1 MKRIM
6 FFVVALVACAATVYA
21 QDDAARLKVGT
32 NDVFKGPVGLQLYSL
47 RDVFGQ
53 DLEKGF
59 NTAEGLGF
67 GYVELAGRYN
77 LEIDEMVAKL
87 KEHHLTPI
95 AGHWDYNLFK
105 NDPESVAKEVKALG
119 LKYAGVAWIPHDGD
133 FDEDDVN
140 AAAEVFNNAGKV
152 LAKYGIGFYYHNHGY
167 EFLPAGDG
175 KTMFDLLV
183 ERTDPKYVSF
193 QMDILWTI
201 FPGQDAAALLRK
213 YPDRWLLIY
222 LKDLKKG
229 VEGNNSGGTSVE
241 NDVTLGSGQVPYA
254 EVLKAAQEVGVKY
267 YFIED
272 ESPRAVEQIPNS
284 LKFLESVKW

>member
-1 MKRIM
+1 MKKILLSL
-6 FFVVALVACAATVYA
+6 VVLALSVSIASA
-21 QDDAARLKVGT
+21 QDEARLKVGS

-47 RDVFGQ
+47 RDTFGH
-53 DLEKGF
+53 DVEKGF
-59 NTAEGLGF
+59 QTAEALGF

-77 LEIDEMVAKL
+77 LEIDEMVQKL
-87 KEHHLTPI
+87 KEYHLTPI

-105 NDPESVAKEVKALG
+105 NDPESVAKEAKALG

-133 FDEDDVN
+133 FDEEDVN

-152 LAKYGIGFYYHNHGY
+152 LAKYGLGFYYHNHGY
-167 EFLPAGDG
+167 EFLPAGNG

-183 ERTDPKYVSF
+183 EKTDPKYVSF
-193 QMDILWTI
+193 QMDVMWTV

-213 YPDRWLLIY
+213 YPDRWSLFH

-229 VEGNNSGGTSVE
+229 VEGNNTGGTSVE
-241 NDVTLGSGQVPYA
+241 NDVILGSGQVPYA
-254 EVLKAAQEVGVKY
+254 EVLEAAQEIGVKY

-272 ESPRAVEQIPNS
+272 ESPRVLEQVPQS
-284 LKFLESVKW
+284 LKYLESVKW

>member
-1 MKRIM
+1 MKK
-6 FFVVALVACAATVYA
+6 ALFLVLALIVGASAAFG
-21 QDDAARLKVGT
+21 QDDVRFKVGS
-32 NDVFKGPVGLQLYSL
+32 NDVFKGPVGLQMYSL
-47 RDVFGQ
+47 RDTFSQ
-53 DLEKGF
+53 DREKGF
-59 NTAEGLGF
+59 QTAESFGF
-67 GYVELAGRYN
+67 GYVELAGTYG
-77 LEIDEMVAKL
+77 LSSEDMVAEL

-105 NDPESVAKEVKALG
+105 TDPEKVAKEAKDLG
-119 LKYAGVAWIPHDGD
+119 LKFAGVAWIPHNGD
-133 FDEDDVN
+133 FDEQDVEE
-140 AAAEVFNNAGKV
+140 AAEVFNNAGKV
-152 LAKYGIGFYYHNHGY
+152 LAEYGLGFYYHNHGY
-167 EFLPAGDG
+167 EFLPAGNG

-183 ERTDPKYVSF
+183 EKTDPKYVSF
-193 QMDILWTI
+193 QMDVLWTI

-213 YPDRWLLIY
+213 YPNRWSLFH

-241 NDVTLGSGQVPYA
+241 NDVVLGSGQVPYA

-272 ESPRAVEQIPNS
+272 ESPRVIDQVPQS

>member
-1 MKRIM
+1 MKKFLFM
-6 FFVVALVACAATVYA
+6 FVALVISASVAIA
-21 QDDAARLKVGT
+21 QDDARFKVGS
-32 NDVFKGPVGLQLYSL
+32 NDVFKGPVGLQMYSL
-47 RDVFGQ
+47 RDTFSQDVEKVF
-53 DLEKGF
+53 DI
-59 NTAEGLGF
+59 AEGFGF
-67 GYVELAGRYN
+67 GYVELAGRYGM
-77 LEIDEMVAKL
+77 EIDQMVAKL

-105 NDPESVAKEVKALG
+105 TDPDAVAKEAKALG

-152 LAKYGIGFYYHNHGY
+152 LEKYGLGFYYHNHGY
-167 EFLPAGDG
+167 EFLPAGNG

-193 QMDILWTI
+193 QMDVLWTV

-213 YPDRWLLIY
+213 YPDRWSLFH

-241 NDVTLGSGQVPYA
+241 NDVALGSGQVPYA

-272 ESPRAVEQIPNS
+272 ESPRVIEQIPQS

>member
-1 MKRIM
+1 MKKI
-6 FFVVALVACAATVYA
+6 LLSCAALLICASAAFA
-21 QDDAARLKVGT
+21 QDDAARFKVGS
-32 NDVFKGPVGLQLYSL
+32 NDVFKGPVGLQMYSL
-47 RDVFGQ
+47 RDTFAKDV
-53 DLEKGF
+53 EKGF
-59 NTAEGLGF
+59 QTAEGFGF
-67 GYVELAGRYN
+67 GYVELAGTYGM
-77 LEIDEMVAKL
+77 DAKQMVAKL
-87 KEHHLTPI
+87 KEHNLTPI

-105 NDPESVAKEVKALG
+105 TNPEQVAKEAKALG
-119 LKYAGVAWIPHDGD
+119 LKYAGVAWIPHNGD

-152 LAKYGIGFYYHNHGY
+152 LAEYGLGFYYHNHGY
-167 EFLPAGDG
+167 EFLPAGNG
-175 KTMFDLLV
+175 KTCFDLLV

-193 QMDILWTI
+193 QMDVMWTI

-213 YPDRWLLIY
+213 YPDRWSLFH

-229 VEGNNSGGTSVE
+229 VEGNNSGGTDVN
-241 NDVTLGSGQVPYA
+241 NDVALGSGQVPYA

-272 ESPRAVEQIPNS
+272 ESPRVVEQVPQS

>member
-1 MKRIM
+1 MKKALLSL
-6 FFVVALVACAATVYA
+6 VVFALAVSVASA
-21 QDDAARLKVGT
+21 QDDARFKVGS

-47 RDVFGQ
+47 RDTFGQ
-53 DLEKGF
+53 DVEKGF
-59 NTAEGLGF
+59 QTAEDFGF

-77 LEIDEMVAKL
+77 LSVEDMVKEL
-87 KEHHLTPI
+87 KEHHLTAI

-105 NDPESVAKEVKALG
+105 NDPEAVAKEAKALG

-133 FDEDDVN
+133 FNEDDVN

-152 LAKYGIGFYYHNHGY
+152 LDKYGLRFYYHNHGY
-167 EFLPAGDG
+167 EFLPAGNG

-183 ERTDPKYVSF
+183 ERTDAKYVSF
-193 QMDILWTI
+193 QMDVLWTV

-213 YPDRWLLIY
+213 YPDRWALFH

-241 NDVTLGSGQVPYA
+241 NDVVLGSGQVPYA

-272 ESPRAVEQIPNS
+272 ESPRVIEQVPQS